1 MIEIAYFIENKIF
14 KDKRGTFI
22 LMLNLQKKTYN
33 IYKFRHFILTLAP
46 K

>member
-1 MIEIAYFIENKIF
+1 MIIIGTDIQADT